1 MRWVTDSI
9 AQLKPYEPGK
19 PLEELE
25 RELGIT
31 SAVKLA
37 SNENPLGP
45 SAKAIAAAQ
54 QALLGLHRYPDAA
67 QHSLRHRLA
76 AFLGVKPEEIALGAG
91 SNELLDLLVRTF
103 CTGQH
108 HVVFAEPSFVVYRMA
123 CLAHGVPYTAVP
135 LTADLRHDLPAMLA
149 AVRSETRLVF
159 IANPNNPT
167 GTYVSLDELTQFLKQ
182 LPRSVIVALDEAYL
196 EYATANDFPNGL
208 QLRELHP
215 GLVVLRTFSKA
226 YGLAALRLGY
236 AIAPAELVH
245 YLDCVRAPFNVSSVA
260 QAAGIAALDDQEH
273 VRRVV
278 ELNRS
283 ERARLTQEVSQR
295 GLAVTV
301 SQANFVLI
309 DLARPAPPIYQA
321 LLNRGVIVRPM
332 PSLPTSL
339 RVTVGVP
346 EENERFLAALDEV
359 LK

>member
-1 MRWVTDSI
+1 MGLVTDSI

-45 SAKAIAAAQ
+45 SPRVLAAAQ
-54 QALLGLHRYPDAA
+54 GALSALHRYPDAA

-76 AFLGVKPEEIALGAG
+76 AFLGVEPTEVALGAG

-103 CTGQH
+103 CTSQH
-108 HVVFAEPSFVVYRMA
+108 HVVFGDPSFVVYRMA
-123 CLAHGVPYTAVP
+123 CLAHGVPHTAVP
-135 LTADLRHDLPAMLA
+135 LTHDLRHDLPAMRA
-149 AVRSETRLVF
+149 AVRSDTRLIF

-167 GTYVSLDELTQFLKQ
+167 GSYVSLDELSKFLEQ
-182 LPRSVIVALDEAYL
+182 VPRDVIVALDEAYI
-196 EYATANDFPNGL
+196 EYATASDFPNGL
-208 QLRELHP
+208 RLRGLHP
-215 GLVVLRTFSKA
+215 KLVCLRTFSKA

-236 AIAPAELVH
+236 AIAPQELVH
-245 YLDCVRAPFNVSSVA
+245 YLDCVRAPFNVNSLA
-260 QAAGIAALDDQEH
+260 QAAGIAALDDQAH
-273 VRRVV
+273 VQKVT
-278 ELNRS
+278 ELNGS
-283 ERARLTQEVSQR
+283 EREQLTQALIQR
-295 GLAVTV
+295 KIRVWP

-309 DLARPAPPIYQA
+309 DLARPAQPIYQA
-321 LLNRGVIVRPM
+321 LLNQGVIVRPM

-346 EENERFLAALDEV
+346 EENQRFLDALDQV
-359 LK
+359 LQ

>member
-1 MRWVTDSI
+1 MGLVTDSI

-25 RELGIT
+25 RELGVT
-31 SAVKLA
+31 NAVKLA

-45 SAKAIAAAQ
+45 SPRALAAAHE
-54 QALLGLHRYPDAA
+54 ALLALHRYPDAA

-76 AFLGVKPEEIALGAG
+76 TFLGVEPTEIALGAG

-103 CTGQH
+103 CTSQH

-123 CLAHGVPYTAVP
+123 CLAHGVPCTAVP
-135 LTADLRHDLPAMLA
+135 LTQDLRHDLPAMAA
-149 AVRSETRLVF
+149 AVRSETRLIF

-167 GTYVSLDELTQFLKQ
+167 GSYVSLAELSKFLQ
-182 LPRSVIVALDEAYL
+182 QVPREVIVALDEAYI
-196 EYATANDFPNGL
+196 EYATADDFPNGL

-215 GLVVLRTFSKA
+215 QLVCLRTFSKA

-236 AIAPAELVH
+236 AIAPKQLVH
-245 YLDCVRAPFNVSSVA
+245 YLDCVRAPFNVNSVA
-260 QAAGIAALDDQEH
+260 QAAGIAALDDQKH
-273 VRRVV
+273 VQQVTA
-278 ELNRS
+278 LNGS
-283 ERARLTQEVSQR
+283 ERERLTQALTQR
-295 GLAVTV
+295 GIRVWP

-309 DLARPAPPIYQA
+309 DLARPAQPIYQA
-321 LLNRGVIVRPM
+321 LLNTGVIVRPM

-346 EENERFLAALDEV
+346 EENQRFLSALDQV
-359 LK
+359 LQ